1 MLFKDNFSSNWWATL
16 HSKNIFISS
25 SWFIISNM
33 AMTFERCYRTVIF
46 EWMLEG
52 CTHQD
57 WLWDHLFWS
66 SNVHFTAW
74 IWVMNIID
82 DANAFLHDMIWQA
95 GRNPWRRTLSLQRWA
110 FYCKLWDACLDDLAV
125 LWRLMITY
133 LKGMFQLEASSWL
146 IDHLDGCWHDAHN
159 QSEDNSQKNPGEKIL
174 HDESSNTTLGGI
186 VKLDEQR
193 EQ

>member
-1 MLFKDNFSSNWWATL
+1 
-16 HSKNIFISS
+16 
-25 SWFIISNM
+25 
-33 AMTFERCYRTVIF
+33 
-46 EWMLEG
+46 
-52 CTHQD
+52 
-57 WLWDHLFWS
+57 
-66 SNVHFTAW
+66 
-74 IWVMNIID
+74 
-82 DANAFLHDMIWQA
+82 
-95 GRNPWRRTLSLQRWA
+95 
-110 FYCKLWDACLDDLAV
+110 LAV

>member
-16 HSKNIFISS
+16 HLKDIFISS
-25 SWFIISNM
+25 AWVTLWNM
-33 AMTFERCYRTVIF
+33 AMTPDRFYRLVAF

-146 IDHLDGCWHDAHN
+146 IDHLNECWHDAHN

-174 HDESSNTTLGGI
+174 HDESSNTTLGG
-186 VKLDEQR
+186 QS
-193 EQ
+193 QAW